1 MGGPAASAET
11 DAEGRGEV
19 APSSSLAGEIGGV
32 KGYYAARIAA
42 TRQSLSGAA
51 LVVAIRAIQNE
62 KKLAI
67 RAIIDR
73 WQGYFRNSK
82 QKPAPER
89 PRSALRL
96 LRYPGL
102 RKS

>member
-11 DAEGRGEV
+11 DAERRDEV
-19 APSSSLAGEIGGV
+19 APPSSLAGEIAGL

-42 TRQSLSGAA
+42 ARQSLSGAA

-67 RAIIDR
+67 RAVIDR
-73 WQGYFRNSK
+73 WHAYFQNKK
-82 QKPAPER
+82 QKPER
-89 PRSALRL
+89 PRSTKPL

-102 RKS
+102 RKT

>member
-1 MGGPAASAET
+1 M
-11 DAEGRGEV
+11 
-19 APSSSLAGEIGGV
+19 
-32 KGYYAARIAA
+32 
-42 TRQSLSGAA
+42 
-51 LVVAIRAIQNE
+51 AIRAIQNE

-73 WQGYFRNSK
+73 WQAYFQNRK

-89 PRSALRL
+89 PRSAKPL